1 MGHFCTSGSSGSS
14 GSSGCG
20 MGHFCTSGSSGSS
33 GSSGAGDSSGS
44 GNSGGGDVA
53 DCLCLIA
60 LIASFLATFL
70 VWLTK
75 LARAFFG
82 VPAENLGCFVQDIC
96 TTFAIKCLHQ
106 PVFCNLGFCGDF
118 VFVVLFNLS
127 VIDRLLGLESKFI
140 RKVVDGFSCFFGADL
155 EKLENLRLFQDLSE
169 GLTSLARGV
178 NLVQNFLHELVG
190 ITFLLR
196 HLFSLRL

>member
-1 MGHFCTSGSSGSS
+1 MTGGSTSVSGSSAGMGFFCT

-33 GSSGAGDSSGS
+33 GSSGLGHSSGS

-75 LARAFFG
+75 LARAFLVSLRQKG
-82 VPAENLGCFVQDIC
+82 KVKLQDIQW
-96 TTFAIKCLHQ
+96 A
-106 PVFCNLGFCGDF
+106 D
-118 VFVVLFNLS
+118 S
-127 VIDRLLGLESKFI
+127 W
-140 RKVVDGFSCFFGADL
+140 FGWMC
-155 EKLENLRLFQDLSE
+155 
-169 GLTSLARGV
+169 
-178 NLVQNFLHELVG
+178 
-190 ITFLLR
+190 
-196 HLFSLRL
+196 

>member
-1 MGHFCTSGSSGSS
+1 MAGGSTSVSGSGSSAGMGLFCTGSS

-75 LARAFFG
+75 LARAFLVSLRQKG
-82 VPAENLGCFVQDIC
+82 KVKLQDI
-96 TTFAIKCLHQ
+96 Q
-106 PVFCNLGFCGDF
+106 W
-118 VFVVLFNLS
+118 
-127 VIDRLLGLESKFI
+127 
-140 RKVVDGFSCFFGADL
+140 AD
-155 EKLENLRLFQDLSE
+155 S
-169 GLTSLARGV
+169 
-178 NLVQNFLHELVG
+178 
-190 ITFLLR
+190 
-196 HLFSLRL
+196 